1 MTYKLKRKVSYR
13 STNACGEPVPAI
25 IIEGNFLKGFGFNL
39 DDELLVNYQTGKIE
53 IDLIRKEVATNG
65 Y

>member
-1 MTYKLKRKVSYR
+1 MAYKLKRKVSYR

-53 IDLIRKEVATNG
+53 IDLIRKEVTTNG